1 MHPEWVYAPVDDV
14 ALLSLLLVD
23 DDQELASLLAEYLS
37 AHDVK
42 LEHVADGGVA
52 VERALAAPYD
62 VVLLD
67 VMLPNKDGFT
77 ICRELRARSETPI
90 LMLTAR
96 GDDADRIAGLELGA
110 DDYLPKPFNPR
121 ELLARVRAVVRRT
134 KRSSTQTTTEPAR
147 IVVGDLV
154 VEVAQMK
161 VTLAGEEVP
170 LTSFEFRVLV
180 ELAKR
185 AGTPIGREELAS
197 IVKGGESYDPSV
209 DRSLDVHVSRLRQK
223 LEVDP
228 RDPKRIRTIRGVGY
242 MLARPG

>member
-1 MHPEWVYAPVDDV
+1 MP
-14 ALLSLLLVD
+14 LSVLLVD

-37 AHDVK
+37 AHDVTI
-42 LEHVADGGVA
+42 EHVADGADA
-52 VERALAAPYD
+52 VERALARPYD
-62 VVLLD
+62 AVLLD

-77 ICRELRARSETPI
+77 ICRELRAKSETPI
-90 LMLTAR
+90 VMLTAR

-121 ELLARVRAVVRRT
+121 ELLARLRAVVRRA
-134 KRSSTQTTTEPAR
+134 RPRPSSEEPAGH
-147 IVVGDLV
+147 IVVGDLALDV
-154 VEVAQMK
+154 GQLK
-161 VTLAGEEVP
+161 VTLAGEEIA

-185 AGTPIGREELAS
+185 AGTAVGREELATL
-197 IVKGGESYDPSV
+197 VKGGPYDPQV

-223 LEVDP
+223 LEADP

>member
-1 MHPEWVYAPVDDV
+1 VP
-14 ALLSLLLVD
+14 LSVLLVD

-37 AHDVK
+37 AHEVTVD
-42 LEHVADGGVA
+42 HVADGADA
-52 VERALAAPYD
+52 VERALARPYD
-62 VVLLD
+62 AVLLD

-77 ICRELRARSETPI
+77 ICRELRARSDTPI
-90 LMLTAR
+90 VMLTAR

-121 ELLARVRAVVRRT
+121 ELLARLRAVVRRARP
-134 KRSSTQTTTEPAR
+134 RSSSEEPVGR
-147 IVVGDLV
+147 IVVGDLALDV
-154 VEVAQMK
+154 GQLK
-161 VTLAGEEVP
+161 VTLAGEEIA

-185 AGTPIGREELAS
+185 AGTAISREELATL
-197 IVKGGESYDPSV
+197 VKGGPYDPQV

-223 LEVDP
+223 LEADP